1 MKIEEILHLTEGRVV
16 AGNPDSVQDVDLV
29 FASDLMSDVLTIKNA
44 EDLLLMTGLCN
55 LQTIRTCEMAE
66 IRIVLFV
73 RGKKATD
80 EMKELAEENDMLLIE
95 TEYSLYRCSG
105 ILYQS
110 GLKALY

>member
-44 EDLLLMTGLCN
+44 DDLLLMTGLCN

-66 IRIVLFV
+66 IRVVLFV

-80 EMKELAEENDMLLIE
+80 EMIELAEENDMLLIE
-95 TEYSLYRCSG
+95 TDFSLYRCSG

-110 GLKALY
+110 ELQALY

>member
-16 AGNPDSVQDVDLV
+16 AGNPDAIQDVDLV

-44 EDLLLMTGLCN
+44 DDLLLMTGLCN

-66 IRIVLFV
+66 IRVVLFV

-80 EMKELAEENDMLLIE
+80 EMIELAEENDMLLIE
-95 TEYSLYRCSG
+95 TDFSLYRCSG

-110 GLKALY
+110 GLQALY